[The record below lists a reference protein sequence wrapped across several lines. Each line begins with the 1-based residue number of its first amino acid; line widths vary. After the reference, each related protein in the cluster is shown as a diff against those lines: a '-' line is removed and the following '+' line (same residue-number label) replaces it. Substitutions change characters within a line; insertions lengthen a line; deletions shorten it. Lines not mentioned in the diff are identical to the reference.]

1 MANYHFTTEIISRGQ
16 GRSGVQKLAY
26 CADVVLRDKRLNEDF
41 NRPKKTGE
49 VYVELSLS
57 DNAPQ
62 WMVDIE
68 NILKYDRQS
77 ALQKLSD
84 IVEESEARK
93 DAQIYREIEVSLPEE
108 LTREE
113 NIKLV
118 NEYMKDVFGSAGR
131 ASINCFHFDEEQG
144 QKKPHCHIFLL
155 TRTLEKNGLSHM
167 KVEDTTFFK
176 NKKSILLD
184 WREKW
189 ASIQN
194 RYLERNG
201 FDVRVDHRSYESR
214 EIDLLPQPKFGRNLR
229 EMAQRGIPTRKSIEF
244 EEIRKDNLLKLIQN
258 PEIIID
264 LLSQEKTTFSRDN
277 VMRYLRRYVSDPLM
291 MESLKTRIF
300 SSPEVVH
307 LLELKV
313 PLSVLEKERS
323 HAESFGTPSSK
334 TSSLKS
340 LNMKELSL
348 SARNRLLNDPKV
360 ILEIASYF
368 ESTFKY
374 KDVLKVLNQYIDD
387 PMLFQSLDAR
397 IQNSSELI
405 RLEGTDS
412 DAIYTTR
419 TLLRRERDILE
430 RVDRLT
436 LNNVHR
442 IKGSLVK
449 KVIDRKSNEFK
460 DTGGLS
466 ADQKSALEHITSSA
480 QLSCVVG
487 YAGSGK
493 TTLLEA
499 SQTIW
504 ERAGYTVLGLAFTG
518 RASQNLITSGIN
530 AQTLSKFFVDYARG
544 ALKFKRGTTLV
555 LDEAGMVDSGHFQRF
570 LEIVEKHGL
579 KAVIIG
585 DNEQI
590 QPIQA
595 GGIFKFIRDKANA
608 LQLSSILRQ
617 RTTAHREATQL
628 FGKGDPIEALNIY
641 RDLGAFKLIGNS
653 MVPVISDWKNSL
665 KRDTGSSLIIA
676 HRRKDVAELNIL
688 ARQHMK
694 EMGRIGETEFTYKTF
709 YENERAYSVFK
720 ENDVEVHER
729 TFSCGDRIL
738 FCKNDYEIGVRT
750 GNLGTI
756 LSLDKKRII
765 VKLDDGKEGSK
776 PISFNPKQ
784 YKRFD
789 YGWCTTI
796 HKAQG
801 VTVDNVFFLASPS
814 LTRNL
819 TYVAMSRHR
828 EQVSVYVPGNSLEH
842 GIQSMAR
849 AQDKTSPFDII
860 SYEDAE
866 KLLNDMMF
874 FSWSRGV
881 FKDIKEKVTSW
892 GQETLQGF
900 GQRIFKK
907 RNSQAPAETLYE
919 DKFKGQSP
927 FKKGQA
933 FEEKWG
939 DSLEKQEIEPFHGIT
954 YTTEGSAVS
963 KTHTQSLSPSQS
975 ILEHGERPVQK
986 EATRVSWERGHDW
999 EIVGKILSE
1008 RMEDLSLYLLGDYKQ
1023 KQGHEIVY
1031 GNKGS
1036 LRICV
1041 SGMRQGMYYDFE
1053 RGAGGNAFKLIER
1066 QLNLD
1071 KYETLQWAANWCGY
1085 DRVGFSRSRIRIG
1098 MDAKEQGRDVS
1109 EGPVRI
1115 PYKEPLNA
1123 SKDKEMEIERV
1134 WTRLEEVSERAPH
1147 PSKFIRG
1154 FEERASVVLDDLYPY
1169 KDEEGRLLGYT
1180 ARFVNSEGVK
1190 QVLPLSWARSDAG
1203 IEQWK
1208 FMGFGEC
1215 RSLFGREKLSA
1226 FPDRPVLLVEGEK
1239 TAVAAQDLIPGMIVV
1254 TWVGGVNGIHKTD
1267 FTPLKDRD
1275 ILIWPDND
1283 DAGRGAAVSL
1293 EALLKEVG
1301 ARSFQTVDLPDVLP
1315 SKWDL
1320 ADKVPEALS
1329 PTFIQE
1335 TIQEHLS
1342 EVAFDKTPLDEYLVL
1357 NKKRGKYNQ
1366 DYFYMDAALKA
1377 EVRGLDEKLR
1387 EAAGALKERKEYK
1400 EYEQALKMLGLF
1412 QEFRRDHASYERSVE
1427 DRSLSRGDDFGF
1439 SR

>member
-26 CADVVLRDKRLNEDF
+26 CADVVLRDKRLNEEF

-49 VYVELSLS
+49 VHVELSLP

-62 WMVDIE
+62 WIIDIE
-68 NILKYDRQS
+68 NTLKYDAQN

-84 IVEESEARK
+84 IVEESEKRK

-118 NEYMKDVFGSAGR
+118 EEYMHDVFGSGGR
-131 ASINCFHFDEEQG
+131 LSINCFHFDEEHG

-155 TRTLEKNGLSHM
+155 TRVLEKNGLSDM
-167 KVEDTTFFK
+167 KVEDSLFFK

-189 ASIQN
+189 ASLQN

-201 FDVRVDHRSYESR
+201 FDVRVDHRSYEAR
-214 EIDLLPQPKFGRNLR
+214 DIDLIPQPKFGRNLR
-229 EMAQRGIPTRKSIEF
+229 EMAERGIATRKSIEF
-244 EEIRKDNLLKLIQN
+244 EEIRKDNLLKLVQN

-300 SSPEVVH
+300 LSPEVVH
-307 LLELKV
+307 LLELKA
-313 PLSVLEKERS
+313 PLPVLEKGRS
-323 HAESFGTPSSK
+323 PAEPFGTPSSK
-334 TSSLKS
+334 TSSLKG
-340 LNMKELSL
+340 LNMKDLSL
-348 SARNRLLNDPKV
+348 SARHKLLNDPKV

-387 PMLFQSLDAR
+387 PALFQSLDAR

-449 KVIDRKSNEFK
+449 TVMTGKDIEFK
-460 DTGGLS
+460 ETGGLS

-493 TTLLEA
+493 TTVLEA
-499 SQTIW
+499 AQTIW
-504 ERAGYTVLGLAFTG
+504 EQAGYTVLGLAFTG

-530 AQTLSKFFVDYARG
+530 AQTLSKFFVDYERG
-544 ALKFKRGTTLV
+544 SLKFKRGTTLV

-585 DNEQI
+585 DNAQI

-628 FGKGDPIEALNIY
+628 FGKGDPVEALNIY

-653 MVPVISDWKNSL
+653 MVPLISDWKDSL
-665 KRDTGSSLIIA
+665 KRDIGSSLIIA

-720 ENDVEVHER
+720 EHDVEVHER
-729 TFSCGDRIL
+729 TFSRGDRIL

-756 LSLDKKRII
+756 LSLDETHII
-765 VKLDDGKEGSK
+765 VRLDDGKEGSK
-776 PISFNPKQ
+776 PISFNPKV

-828 EQVSVYVPGNSLEH
+828 EQVSVYVPGSSLEL

-860 SYEDAE
+860 SYEDAQN
-866 KLLNDMMF
+866 LLNQIMF

-881 FKDIKEKVTSW
+881 LQDLKEKVTSW

-907 RNSQAPAETLYE
+907 TNSEERAEILYE

-927 FKKGQA
+927 FKKDQV

-939 DSLEKQEIEPFHGIT
+939 DSLERQEIEPFHGIT
-954 YTTEGSAVS
+954 YKAEGNAVS
-963 KTHTQSLSPSQS
+963 KIPSQSLSPSQS
-975 ILEHGERPVQK
+975 TLEHGEIRSQR
-986 EATRVSWERGHDW
+986 ETTRFSWERGHDW

-1008 RMEDLSLYLLGDYKQ
+1008 RIEELSLYILGDYKQ

-1036 LRICV
+1036 LRVCV

-1053 RGAGGNAFKLIER
+1053 RGEGGNAFKLIET

-1085 DRVGFSRSRIRIG
+1085 DIGGFSRSRGNIG
-1098 MDAKEQGRDVS
+1098 MDEKEQGKDV

-1115 PYKEPLNA
+1115 PRKEPINA
-1123 SKDKEMEIERV
+1123 SKDKELELERV

-1147 PSKFIRG
+1147 PSKFIRR
-1154 FEERASVVLDDLYPY
+1154 FEERAGVVLEDLYPY

-1180 ARFVNSEGVK
+1180 ARFVNTEGVK

-1208 FMGFGEC
+1208 FMGFGER

-1226 FPDRPVLLVEGEK
+1226 FPEKPVLLVEGEK
-1239 TAVAAQDLIPGMIVV
+1239 TAVAAQDLVPGMVVV
-1254 TWVGGVNGIHKTD
+1254 TWVGGVNGLHKTD
-1267 FTPLKDRD
+1267 FMSLKDRD

-1283 DAGRGAAVSL
+1283 DAGKGAAVSL

-1335 TIQEHLS
+1335 TIKEHLPT
-1342 EVAFDKTPLDEYLVL
+1342 VAFDKTPLDEYLVL
-1357 NKKRGKYNQ
+1357 QQKRGKYPQN
-1366 DYFYMDAALKA
+1366 YFYMDAALKA

-1387 EAAGALKERKEYK
+1387 EAAGALKEIKGHK
-1400 EYEQALKMLGLF
+1400 QIVKMLGLF
-1412 QEFRRDHASYERSVE
+1412 QEFRRDHASYQRSVE
-1427 DRSLSRGDDFGF
+1427 DRGMSRGDDLGYGY
-1439 SR
+1439 